1 MLVAFHSESLSCQ
14 CWYKFGPPCSVVL
27 TNRKLRENWMK
38 ILIWSRWTQ
47 NRTPRNVDYPWCLWS
62 WYLRPDPLQRSR
74 TENLDPSQPSSP
86 SSSLSSVIV
95 VIVVGTRIL
104 SSKTSPCS
112 FGSEKWPRTAISYHR
127 SIVSTRKP
135 VSMTSERCIGVNSPR
150 ISISFCT
157 LISIVIGARSAHDCF
172 QTAVHHLT
180 ILAMTQVW
188 WLCLIIL
195 TIIGHMIILMGARN
209 HSQIRQNPRDG

>member
-1 MLVAFHSESLSCQ
+1 MLVAFHSVSLSCQ
-14 CWYKFGPPCSVVL
+14 CWYKFSPPCSVVL
-27 TNRKLRENWMK
+27 TNQKLRKVGWRNW
-38 ILIWSRWTQ
+38 SGRGEH
-47 NRTPRNVDYPWCLWS
+47 
-62 WYLRPDPLQRSR
+62 R
-74 TENLDPSQPSSP
+74 TELLVTLIILGAYEAGTWGLTPYKDLVQKIFSNLDPSQPSPP

-95 VIVVGTRIL
+95 VIVVGTGIL

-172 QTAVHHLT
+172 QTAVYHLT
-180 ILAMTQVW
+180 ILAMT
-188 WLCLIIL
+188 
-195 TIIGHMIILMGARN
+195 
-209 HSQIRQNPRDG
+209 